1 MKKYSVIRILTIV
14 IYASLA
20 FSTVIKAQNTGN
32 QSQKWTRYEGG
43 TAYSISVPSTVELR
57 DDKDAYS
64 QALRRLNLNYNN
76 GAVVFQQKGLSSQK
90 QSAFNKYCRII
101 IQYYPGEYGG
111 FLASTE
117 TEVFDSEWKETL
129 NQMVHNNLG
138 PSSRLMGD
146 YTYKWIT
153 VNGVKCVQVDYKRT
167 GSNYD
172 MYNPVI
178 CRIAIFQNN
187 NEMVVMILSY
197 REKEAGLWKA
207 DFEKVFRSFKWI

>member
-1 MKKYSVIRILTIV
+1 MLLTDFFIPVPRTVRTRIWD
-14 IYASLA
+14 S
-20 FSTVIKAQNTGN
+20 G
-32 QSQKWTRYEGG
+32 
-43 TAYSISVPSTVELR
+43 
-57 DDKDAYS
+57 
-64 QALRRLNLNYNN
+64 
-76 GAVVFQQKGLSSQK
+76 
-90 QSAFNKYCRII
+90 
-101 IQYYPGEYGG
+101 PG
-111 FLASTE
+111 
-117 TEVFDSEWKETL
+117 
-129 NQMVHNNLG
+129 
-138 PSSRLMGD
+138 SRLMGD